1 MSLPSGNCH
10 HFNSS
15 ATCTACISS
24 SPLPALRSE
33 GWNAL
38 LARGCTS
45 GNCAGYLAY
54 SQKTKQTKQ
63 IKTNKQNKDKTFL

>member
-1 MSLPSGNCH
+1 
-10 HFNSS
+10 
-15 ATCTACISS
+15 
-24 SPLPALRSE
+24 LPALRSE